1 MRLSYSR
8 AMDIPRPD
16 LSPRAASPVPPARP
30 RFHPPEGLI
39 LAVPAGLAMA
49 LAVAVLLLGQ
59 GTGALVAGG
68 LYLAA
73 AAVVVVAMGR
83 HYPHARL
90 GACNVVT
97 LMRLALTAALVAPL
111 AGGAAT
117 GIAPGAGAGI
127 VPGIAAA
134 FAPAFAPGFAAGFA
148 AGWMVAAIAAVA
160 LALDGVDGFLA
171 RRSNLCS
178 EVGARFDMEVDA
190 ALALILALHA
200 WQGSAV
206 GAEVLVLGVM
216 RYLFVGAGL
225 ILPWLLAPLPVSYR
239 RKTVCVLQLAALI
252 VLQLPQLPPDAAI
265 VLARLAAA
273 ALIWSFARD
282 VLWLRRHR

>member
-1 MRLSYSR
+1 
-8 AMDIPRPD
+8 MDIPRPD
-16 LSPRAASPVPPARP
+16 LSPRTATPVPPVR
-30 RFHPPEGLI
+30 RGFHPPEGLI
-39 LAVPAGLAMA
+39 LAVPAGLALG

-59 GTGALVAGG
+59 GTGALVAGA

-97 LMRLALTAALVAPL
+97 LLRLALTAALVAPL
-111 AGGAAT
+111 VGGL
-117 GIAPGAGAGI
+117 
-127 VPGIAAA
+127 
-134 FAPAFAPGFAAGFA
+134 APGFV
-148 AGWMVAAIAAVA
+148 AGWTVAAIGTVA
-160 LALDGVDGFLA
+160 LSLDGVDGFLA

-178 EVGARFDMEVDA
+178 DVGARFDMEVDA

-200 WQGSAV
+200 YQGSPV
-206 GAEVLVLGVM
+206 GAEVLILGVM
-216 RYLFVGAGL
+216 RYLFVGAAAL
-225 ILPWLLAPLPVSYR
+225 WPWILAPLPVSYL
-239 RKTVCVLQLAALI
+239 RKGICVLQLSALI
-252 VLQLPQLPPDAAI
+252 ALQLPQLPADTAI
-265 VLARLAAA
+265 VLARIASA